1 MLWVPQPAQDN
12 FQVETTITL
21 AVVLVGLQ
29 LFQQQ
34 VVLAVVL
41 VLHLRKMLLVI
52 TELQIQAEAALQ
64 VAVQEQV
71 MMAVLAV
78 RELLLF
84 VI

>member
-12 FQVETTITL
+12 FQVETIITL